1 MEINTMELRTLDP
14 KILQP
19 NPANPRHTT
28 AGDHADAQLI
38 ANIRALGILQPPVV
52 RQENGEF
59 IIIAGHRRVRAAITL
74 ALPEILVLL
83 RDSDDGADSVRA
95 VSENVVRSPL
105 SPVDQWRSI
114 EALSSDHWTDD
125 AIGAAL
131 ALPVRTIRKLR
142 LLAHIHPAMLNHIA
156 NGDMPKE
163 EQLRTIAAAS
173 TEEQASVWKTHKPKK
188 GQPSVLWYLI
198 ATALEKRR
206 YYITEAK
213 FGPDEEQAFGIIWEE
228 DLFGSADEDTRYT
241 TNIDGFLA
249 AQAAWLEANLP
260 KNGIVLPSDDY
271 GNPKLPPKAERVWGQ
286 KKKSDK
292 IGRSVDPR
300 SGAIKEIVFRL
311 PTPAPKKGKQAAAE
325 HDDDAPAV
333 SKTTRPDIAQKGM
346 AIIGEFRTDALAKAL
361 SENSF
366 DDITLIGLLLL
377 AFNANNVEI
386 KTSDF
391 TRTKRQRLFQRITE
405 GGHLTQDLGLLRDAA
420 RELLALAFTCRP
432 GFNSSGI
439 AALFAGDAIAADAH
453 LPNMAT
459 EEFLSSLSK
468 TALER
473 AASSLGVPAGQR
485 AKDTRAALIK
495 HTAGTTFVLPAAQFA
510 PSENQLAA
518 HQKAAESY
526 DEDGVGDD
534 GDLEDDNT
542 CAPAA
547 SLNGSTELDDED
559 SADDEESEDENRHL
573 DSDPHS
579 SAYL

>member
-1 MEINTMELRTLDP
+1 MEMSTMELRTLDP

-19 NPANPRHTT
+19 NPANPRHTK
-28 AGDHADAQLI
+28 AGDHADNQLI
-38 ANIRALGILQPPVV
+38 ANIRTLGILQPPVV

-59 IIIAGHRRVRAAITL
+59 IIIAGHRRVRAAVSL
-74 ALPEILVLL
+74 DLPEILVLL
-83 RDSDDGADSVRA
+83 RNSDDGADSVRA
-95 VSENVVRSPL
+95 ISENVVRCPL
-105 SPVDQWRSI
+105 SAVDQWRSI

-125 AIGAAL
+125 AISAAL
-131 ALPVRTIRKLR
+131 ALPVRTIKKLR

-156 NGDMPKE
+156 SGDMPKE

-188 GQPSVLWYLI
+188 GQTSVLWYLI

-206 YYITEAK
+206 FYITEAK
-213 FGPDEEQAFGIIWEE
+213 FGPDEEQAFGIVWEE
-228 DLFGSADEDTRYT
+228 DLFVSADEDTRYT
-241 TNIDGFLA
+241 TNIEGFLA

-260 KNGIVLPSDDY
+260 KNGIVLPTDDY

-286 KKKSDK
+286 KKKGDT
-292 IGRSVDPR
+292 IGRSIDPR

-311 PTPAPKKGKQAAAE
+311 PTPAPKKGKQTAAE
-325 HDDDAPAV
+325 PDDDTPAV
-333 SKTTRPDIAQKGM
+333 STKSRPGITQKGM
-346 AIIGEFRTDALAKAL
+346 AIIGDFRTDALAKAL

-386 KTSDF
+386 KTGDY
-391 TRTKRQRLFQRITE
+391 TRTKRQRIFQRITE
-405 GGHLTQDLGLLRDAA
+405 GGHLTQDLALLRDAA
-420 RELLALAFTCRP
+420 RELLALAFSCRP

-459 EEFLSSLSK
+459 EDFLSSLSK

-473 AASSLGVPAGQR
+473 AAAGLGVPAGQR

-495 HTAGTTFVLPAAQFA
+495 HAAGTTFVLPAAQFA
-510 PSENQLAA
+510 PSENELAA
-518 HQKAAESY
+518 HQKPAVSY
-526 DEDGVGDD
+526 DEDDLGDD
-534 GDLEDDNT
+534 GDSTDDDIGVH
-542 CAPAA
+542 AA
-547 SLNGSTELDDED
+547 SLNRSTELEDED
-559 SADDEESEDENRHL
+559 QVVCKTAFGIPS
-573 DSDPHS
+573 
-579 SAYL
+579 

>member
-1 MEINTMELRTLDP
+1 MELRTLDP

-59 IIIAGHRRVRAAITL
+59 IIIAGHRRVRAAITV

>member
-1 MEINTMELRTLDP
+1 MELRALDP

-38 ANIRALGILQPPVV
+38 SNIRTLGILQPPVV

-59 IIIAGHRRVRAAITL
+59 IIIAGHRRVRAAVTL

-125 AIGAAL
+125 AISAAL
-131 ALPVRTIRKLR
+131 ALPIRTIKKLR

-156 NGDMPKE
+156 SGDMPKE

-228 DLFGSADEDTRYT
+228 DLFAPADEDTRYT
-241 TNIDGFLA
+241 TNIEGFLA

-260 KNGIVLPSDDY
+260 KNGIVLPTDDY

-286 KKKSDK
+286 KKKGDA
-292 IGRSVDPR
+292 IGRSIDPR
-300 SGAIKEIVFRL
+300 SGQIKEIVFRL
-311 PTPAPKKGKQAAAE
+311 PTPAPKTGKHTAAE
-325 HDDDAPAV
+325 PGDDTPAI
-333 SKTTRPDIAQKGM
+333 STKTRPDITQKGM

-386 KTSDF
+386 KTGDY

-405 GGHLTQDLGLLRDAA
+405 GGHLTQDLALLRETA
-420 RELLALAFTCRP
+420 RELLALTFSCTP

-439 AALFAGDAIAADAH
+439 AALFAGDAIAAGAH

-468 TALER
+468 AALER
-473 AASSLGVPAGQR
+473 AAASLGVPAGQR

-495 HTAGTTFVLPAAQFA
+495 HAAGTTFVHPAAQFI

-518 HQKAAESY
+518 HQKPAVSY
-526 DEDGVGDD
+526 DENDLGDD
-534 GDLEDDNT
+534 VDTEDDDT
-542 CAPAA
+542 GATAA
-547 SLNGSTELDDED
+547 SLKGSTELDDED
-559 SADDEESEDENRHL
+559 PSGDEDFDDENRHL
-573 DSDPHS
+573 DADPHS